1 MGARRK
7 LVIVVVVVVV
17 GVLLAGAALYRWV
30 SQDNSDAVPEQ
41 LPGVVRYDVRNGE
54 DHTKGHVDYPQTP
67 PVGGPHNPKWQN
79 CGFYSGTVQN
89 ELAVHSLEHGAVWIT
104 YRTPLAPSARE
115 ALIGLAKSNDYV
127 LVSAYDDLPA
137 PFVVSAWRHQLRLT
151 SFDKARIDSFVRV
164 FSGGTTAPE
173 PIASCRG
180 GLGRPDAY

>member
-1 MGARRK
+1 MSTRRR
-7 LVIVVVVVVV
+7 LLIVAAVVLV
-17 GVLLAGAALYRWV
+17 GVVLAGAALYRWV
-30 SQDNSDAVPEQ
+30 SQDNSDVVPEQ
-41 LPGVVRYDVRNGE
+41 LPGVVRYDVSNGD

-104 YRTPLAPSARE
+104 YRAPLASSARA
-115 ALIGLAKSNDYV
+115 ALTELAKSNDYV

-151 SFDKARIDSFVRV
+151 SFDKTRIDSFVRV

-173 PIASCRG
+173 PIGSCRG